1 MAERP
6 QSGKEQNWEERFFE
20 TWGPNFRID
29 AGNPQMGLSGEHV
42 YSIYGVTNEKDQST
56 IGLDQSGLFSITNDR
71 DIQITAGRKNE
82 LEGIDIAMTTFDG
95 DIALT
100 CLKNG
105 SVRLKGRNI
114 VLDALEDI
122 DIIAGRNIT
131 ITAGSTLKLKGMKV
145 QLDPSSMMGN
155 IVETVLGSFGSQIF
169 GSLPTAASIGL
180 DLIGGTFGGTIASV
194 GFEAASSFVGGS
206 SIVASAEGEI
216 STELLDVGQSNSETI
231 AAAAEER
238 ALANNFGTSEEA
250 RTLLDG
256 GTITE
261 GNTTTSFELF

>member
-71 DIQITAGRKNE
+71 DIQITAGKKNE
-82 LEGIDIAMTTFDG
+82 LEGVDIAMTSFDG

-100 CLKNG
+100 CLRNG

-114 VLDALEDI
+114 VLDALEDV

-131 ITAGSTLKLKGMKV
+131 LTAGSVIKLKAMKV

-155 IVETVLGSFGSQIF
+155 VVDAVLGSFGASIF
-169 GSLPTAASIGL
+169 GSLPTAAAIGL
-180 DLIGGTFGGTIASV
+180 DLIGSTFGSAIPAA
-194 GFEAASSFVGGS
+194 GFQAASSFVGEE
-206 SIVASAEGEI
+206 SIVATAEGETP
-216 STELLDVGQSNSETI
+216 TELLEVGQSNSETI
-231 AAAAEER
+231 AAAAEEQ
-238 ALANNFGTSEEA
+238 ALANNFGTTEEA
-250 RTLLDG
+250 QTLLDG